1 MNPIIQKNLAM
12 KTQPNA
18 QNSASQPNNDAQL
31 DQRFV
36 ALPTFLQENIKQS
49 GVTFSN
55 AQELQQVVDQMLKQG
70 GPTQQ

>member
-31 DQRFV
+31 DPVSYTHLDVYKRQPWLR
-36 ALPTFLQENIKQS
+36 S
-49 GVTFSN
+49 G
-55 AQELQQVVDQMLKQG
+55 
-70 GPTQQ
+70 